1 MYVRGS
7 HEYNG
12 GDDGS
17 QYSEVHDALQGG
29 CRGGIVAPKRVI
41 HNKPRDRYDEGK
53 GLLREWVGVETG

>member
-1 MYVRGS
+1 MCGS
-7 HEYNG
+7 HEYKG

-17 QYSEVHDALQGG
+17 QHPEIDDALQGG
-29 CRGGIVAPKRVI
+29 MLGREFCAIVI